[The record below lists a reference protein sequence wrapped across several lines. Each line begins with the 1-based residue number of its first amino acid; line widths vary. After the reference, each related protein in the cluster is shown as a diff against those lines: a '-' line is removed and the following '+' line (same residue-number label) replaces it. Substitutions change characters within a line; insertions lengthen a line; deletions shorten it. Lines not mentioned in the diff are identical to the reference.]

1 MDTIGS
7 DKLALEAFN
16 LAFSIQRILQS
27 RLIPPEAKEKLFQDY
42 RKFKEHVGLLTK
54 IRENK
59 ETVQK
64 MSERK

>member
-1 MDTIGS
+1 MDNPGS

-16 LAFSIQRILQS
+16 LAFNIQRILQS
-27 RLIPPEAKEKLFQDY
+27 RLIPPAAKESLFQDY
-42 RKFKEHVGLLTK
+42 RKLKEHVGLLTK

-59 ETVQK
+59 ETSQK